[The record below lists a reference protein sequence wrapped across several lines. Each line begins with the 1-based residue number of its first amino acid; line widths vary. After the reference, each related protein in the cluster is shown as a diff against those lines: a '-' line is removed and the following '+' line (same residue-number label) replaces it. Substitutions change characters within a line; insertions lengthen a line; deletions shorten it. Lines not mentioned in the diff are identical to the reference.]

1 MVVTDIL
8 MPKKDGI
15 ELTRELRNMGFTG
28 LIIGVS
34 AATLGEETNDL
45 IAADADSALEK
56 PFTNTMLL
64 EIIKLHWAK
73 RDAQIEH

>member
-1 MVVTDIL
+1 
-8 MPKKDGI
+8 
-15 ELTRELRNMGFTG
+15 MGFTG

-34 AATLGEETNDL
+34 AATLGQETNDL
-45 IAADADSALEK
+45 IAAGADSAREK